1 MSDLISTKQVDTLVH
16 QLVESTVAEQVKDY
30 LSTVDL
36 SALGKSTMDQYVQ
49 LAVRKQLSTMDMSST
64 IRESVERVVKKNIT
78 DVIFP
83 DGSIPATAINFK
95 DFTFSGGQVRGGIH
109 EGFGSTGIDDQA
121 TGCMLSVLDDYVV
134 VENHLLA
141 QNATVKNSLVVDGD
155 LVIKGDI
162 NTDSRGFQRFVNQ
175 AVERTKT
182 IIKETML
189 DGFADATIAKLK
201 EEGIEASKLTIKG
214 KMVLDDEGLSK
225 SITKS
230 NLQQVGRLNELQ
242 VKGETLL
249 TDTLYVTGKRAGV
262 NTMEPSRA
270 WAVWEDEC
278 ETVMGKYEKNTG
290 YIGSVR
296 NQKVVLGSNNN
307 VNIVL
312 EVDGSTKI
320 INLKLGNIRINSSD
334 TTPNWS
340 GEKGDIYFNEEPAVG
355 APMGWVC
362 LGGERWAQLPKIT
375 E

>member
-16 QLVESTVAEQVKDY
+16 QLVESTITEQVKDY
-30 LSTVDL
+30 LSKVDI
-36 SALGKSTMDQYVQ
+36 AVLGKTTMDQYIQ
-49 LAVRKQLSTMDMSST
+49 LAVRKQLSTMDMSSI
-64 IRESVERVVKKNIT
+64 IRDSVERVVKQNLT

-83 DGSIPATAINFK
+83 DASIPATAINFK
-95 DFTFSGGQVRGGIH
+95 NFTFSGGQIKDGIH

-121 TGCMLSVLDDYVV
+121 TGCMLSVFDDYVV

-141 QNATVKNSLVVDGD
+141 QNATIKNSLIVEGD

-182 IIKETML
+182 DIKETML
-189 DGFADATIAKLK
+189 DGLADATIEKLK
-201 EEGIEASKLTIKG
+201 VQGIEASKLTIKG
-214 KMVLDDEGLSK
+214 KLVLDDEGLSK
-225 SITKS
+225 SIVKS
-230 NLQQVGRLNELQ
+230 NLQKVGTLSELQ

-249 TDTLYVTGKRAGV
+249 TDTLYVTSKRAGV
-262 NTMEPSRA
+262 NTLEPSRA
-270 WAVWEDEC
+270 WTVWEEEC

-320 INLKLGNIRINSSD
+320 TNLKLGNIRVNSSD
-334 TTPNWS
+334 TTPNWA
-340 GEKGDIYFNEEPAVG
+340 GKIGDVYFNEDPAVDK
-355 APMGWVC
+355 PMGWVC
-362 LGGERWAQLPKIT
+362 LGGERWAQLPVIT

>member
-16 QLVESTVAEQVKDY
+16 QLVESTVTEQVKDY
-30 LSTVDL
+30 LSKVDI
-36 SALGKSTMDQYVQ
+36 AVLGKNTMDQYIQ

-64 IRESVERVVKKNIT
+64 IRDSVERVVKQNLT

-83 DGSIPATAINFK
+83 DASIPATAINFK
-95 DFTFSGGQVRGGIH
+95 NFTFSGGQIKDGIH
-109 EGFGSTGIDDQA
+109 EGFGSIGIDDQA
-121 TGCMLSVLDDYVV
+121 TDCMLSVFDDYVV

-141 QNATVKNSLVVDGD
+141 QNATIKNSLTVEGD

-182 IIKETML
+182 DIKETML
-189 DGFADATIAKLK
+189 DGLADATIEKLK
-201 EEGIEASKLTIKG
+201 VQGIEASKLTIKG
-214 KMVLDDEGLSK
+214 KLVLDDEGLGK
-225 SITKS
+225 SIVTS
-230 NLQQVGRLNELQ
+230 NLQKVGTLVELR
-242 VKGETLL
+242 VRGETLL
-249 TDTLYVTGKRAGV
+249 TDTLYVTSKRAGV
-262 NTMEPSRA
+262 NTLEPSRA
-270 WAVWEDEC
+270 WAVWEEEC

-320 INLKLGNIRINSSD
+320 TNLKLGNIRVNSTD
-334 TTPNWS
+334 TMPNWAGKS
-340 GEKGDIYFNEEPAVG
+340 GDVYFNEDPAVG
-355 APMGWVC
+355 KPMGWVC